1 MSAIFILI
9 AGTLTTLFILDFL
22 FFEQWQRPD
31 ELAHLPCESSIEL
44 HFLLNDDEDRGGLP
58 ADDTCDI
65 FVIWNPDDIDGCRL
79 SVSPVRDDMNEF
91 AGETAA
97 AAKLIVVIGSFLSID
112 VVLTSCW

>member
-22 FFEQWQRPD
+22 FFEQWQRP
-31 ELAHLPCESSIEL
+31 EEFAHLVCESSMEL
-44 HFLLNDDEDRGGLP
+44 HFLLNEDDDRGGRP
-58 ADDTCDI
+58 ADDTCDM
-65 FVIWNPDDIDGCRL
+65 FVIWNPDDIDGCKL
-79 SVSPVRDDMNEF
+79 SVSPVKDDMKEF

-112 VVLTSCW
+112 EVLSN